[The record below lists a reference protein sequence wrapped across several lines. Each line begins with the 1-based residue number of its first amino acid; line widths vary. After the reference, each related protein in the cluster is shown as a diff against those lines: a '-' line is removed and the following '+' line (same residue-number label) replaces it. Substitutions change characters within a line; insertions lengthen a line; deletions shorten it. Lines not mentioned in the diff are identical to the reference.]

1 MANTIHVDIVS
12 AERELFSG
20 EASMVFAPAA
30 QGEVGIAP
38 RHTPLLTPLNA
49 GDVRVQTPEGEE
61 TIIYVSGG
69 MLEVQPHVVT
79 ILSDTALRAED
90 IDEEAALKAKEE
102 AERALADRQA
112 DIDEARAR
120 AELVQAAAQL
130 AALRKLRQRGGR

>member
-1 MANTIHVDIVS
+1 MANTIRVEIVS
-12 AERELFSG
+12 AEHELFSG
-20 EASMVFAPAA
+20 EATMVFAPAV

-61 TIIYVSGG
+61 QIIYVSGG

-90 IDEEAALKAKEE
+90 IDEVAAMKATES
-102 AERALADRQA
+102 AEGALADRQA

-130 AALRKLRQRGGR
+130 AALRKLRQRTR

>member
-1 MANTIHVDIVS
+1 MANTIRVEIVS
-12 AERELFSG
+12 AEHELFSG
-20 EASMVFAPAA
+20 EATMVFAPAV

-61 TIIYVSGG
+61 QIIYVSGG

-130 AALRKLRQRGGR
+130 AALRKLRQRTR

>member
-20 EASMVFAPAA
+20 EATMVFAPAIL
-30 QGEVGIAP
+30 GEVGIAP
-38 RHTPLLTPLNA
+38 MHTPLLTPLNA
-49 GDVRVQTPEGEE
+49 GDVRVQTVEGNEE
-61 TIIYVSGG
+61 IIYVSGG

-90 IDEEAALKAKEE
+90 IDEEAALKAKQD
-102 AERALADRQA
+102 AEVALADKQS

-120 AELVQAAAQL
+120 AELLQAVAQL
-130 AALRKLRQRGGR
+130 GALRKLRGRR

>member
-20 EASMVFAPAA
+20 EASMVFAPAI

-38 RHTPLLTPLNA
+38 RHTPLLTTLNA
-49 GDVRVQTPEGEE
+49 GDVRVQTPEGAEQ
-61 TIIYVSGG
+61 IIYVSGG

-90 IDEEAALKAKEE
+90 IDEEAALRAKED
-102 AERALADRQA
+102 AERTLADKHT

-120 AELVQAAAQL
+120 AELLQAVAQL
-130 AALRKLRQRGGR
+130 SALRKMRGRR